1 MRTAAVCVALLLSAV
16 GSATAK
22 PSERYPA
29 RHCATISYPTPA
41 RVIAYGLTCKAA
53 MPVGRAA
60 MVKVQYAKPSWHQ
73 RIAGKLWRCRLYP
86 EGAYIACR
94 RGSIGVDIEGRPA

>member
-1 MRTAAVCVALLLSAV
+1 
-16 GSATAK
+16 
-22 PSERYPA
+22 
-29 RHCATISYPTPA
+29 
-41 RVIAYGLTCKAA
+41 
-53 MPVGRAA
+53 